1 MNSYRVLRTFKSDS
15 KRDIQTLDYSPRV
28 HNWIILL
35 YLVCKSWLE
44 TMQDKNRILFS
55 TFWILFIAIMQIIII
70 IRNLNYLAHLIR
82 SMTILSIWY
91 MKYHFIILCIFLLRY
106 SSWNS
111 HAVVDA
117 YIISWSPSCFGIKK
131 YFWIRFL
138 FALVARLLIY
148 ACIVLWFAT
157 ETHKKI
163 ITNSS
168 INFFVPLKFISY

>member
-55 TFWILFIAIMQIIII
+55 TFWILFIAMMQIIII

-82 SMTILSIWY
+82 SILAWLYYPYDIWN
-91 MKYHFIILCIFLLRY
+91 IILLLCAFF
-106 SSWNS
+106 
-111 HAVVDA
+111 HFA
-117 YIISWSPSCFGIKK
+117 IHLE
-131 YFWIRFL
+131 IRM
-138 FALVARLLIY
+138 LLSMHTLY
-148 ACIVLWFAT
+148 HGLLHTSEYKSTFRFDFYL
-157 ETHKKI
+157 H
-163 ITNSS
+163 
-168 INFFVPLKFISY
+168 L